1 MKNLNIRGW
10 STPLIIGAGIFVALT
25 GLIMFF
31 ITADPF
37 KFAHELVGIGFS
49 VAIVLDILSNWRPFK
64 RYFSQRSAVGIIILA
79 WLIGISFVTLSALRG
94 NGEPEERIVSQIEQ
108 TPIVLLTPVVGAD
121 VSELVNQLRDDGF
134 VVSNPKMSIEEL
146 ADEHGVDTDDVLLSV
161 FR

>member
-31 ITADPF
+31 ITEDPF

-49 VAIVLDILSNWRPFK
+49 VAIVLHILSNWRPFK
-64 RYFSQRSAVGIIILA
+64 RYFSQRSAVSIIILA

-108 TPIVLLTPVVGAD
+108 MPIVLLAPVVGMD
-121 VSELVNQLRDDGF
+121 VSALVNQLGNDGF
-134 VVSNPKMSIEEL
+134 VVSNTEMFIEEL